1 MFKEIEFSE
10 VKENVVDLIA
20 KQWALVTAGDK
31 GGYNTM
37 TVSWGAVG

>member
-20 KQWALVTAGDK
+20 KQWALVTAGD
-31 GGYNTM
+31 
-37 TVSWGAVG
+37 